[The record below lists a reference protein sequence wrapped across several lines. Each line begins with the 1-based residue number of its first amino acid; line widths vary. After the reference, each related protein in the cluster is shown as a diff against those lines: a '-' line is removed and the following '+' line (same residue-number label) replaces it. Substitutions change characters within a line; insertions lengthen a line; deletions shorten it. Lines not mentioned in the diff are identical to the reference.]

1 MRVIARRR
9 PRIGADNGARDL
21 WRDLG
26 TLLWGERALV
36 VRAIGLVMLNRAAAL
51 AMPVAAKV
59 AIDDV
64 IVAHRSSLIAPLG
77 AGALLALV
85 VEATTAAHTTKLVGE
100 GTQRTV
106 TALRDDLYA
115 HVIRLPVR
123 FFDAARSGELSSR
136 IMDDTEQVRGLIGP
150 VVVSMSGAVIMAVS
164 AFAIMA
170 WVAWPVAVG
179 AGALC
184 VAATVL
190 IARAYSRVST
200 TLGLACAR
208 HAALG
213 ARLTEA
219 MVGIRTIKSRGA
231 ERWECG
237 EFRRAG
243 GELSEAVID
252 GVRETAHLTAVMTAA
267 TGAAGVLVLV
277 LGARSIASGAMT
289 LGDIAMVAYLTSL
302 LATPLV
308 QAATMSSD
316 VGKAG
321 AGLARIRAL
330 RAAPDEEADD
340 RQASL
345 VHHVAG
351 AVEMEGVSY
360 AYATGAYVL
369 RDVAFFA
376 AAQSTVAI
384 VGASGAGKSTLCGL
398 LLAFDRP
405 TEGRILIDGRDLA
418 GLERKSYRA
427 CVAAVLQHDTLFS
440 GTIADAIRFGRD
452 GVAMA
457 DVEAAAALAGCDEF
471 VAEMPNGYA
480 TVVGERGV
488 RLSGGQQQ
496 RLTIARALVGA
507 PAILILDEAMSS
519 LDAESEAAVQ
529 DGLDLLRRGRT
540 TFIIAHRLSTVRSA
554 DQVIVLE
561 HGRVVELGVH
571 DELIAKRGVY
581 RRLYEQQWRG
591 ERTRHGA
598 RDLQRS
604 APRPARV
611 LEDGL

>member
-1 MRVIARRR
+1 MRAIARGR
-9 PRIGADNGARDL
+9 PRLDAGDRAADL
-21 WRDLG
+21 WRDIG
-26 TLLWGERALV
+26 ALLWGERALIA
-36 VRAIGLVMLNRAAAL
+36 RAIGLVMLNRAAAL

-64 IVAHRSSLIAPLG
+64 VVAHRSRLIVPLG
-77 AGALLALV
+77 AGALLSLV
-85 VEATTAAHTTKLVGE
+85 VEAATASQTTRLVGE

-106 TALRDDLYA
+106 TALRDDLFA
-115 HVIRLPVR
+115 HVIRLPVF
-123 FFDAARSGELSSR
+123 FFDAARAGELTSR
-136 IMDDTEQVRGLIGP
+136 VMDDTEQVRGLIGP
-150 VVVSMSGAVIMAVS
+150 MLVSMSGAVIMGVA

-179 AGALC
+179 VGALS

-190 IARAYSRVST
+190 IARAYSRLST
-200 TLGLACAR
+200 TLGMACAR
-208 HAALG
+208 YAALG

-243 GELSEAVID
+243 GELSEAMLN
-252 GVRETAHLTAVMTAA
+252 GVRQTAHLTAVMTAA
-267 TGAAGVLVLV
+267 TGAASVLVLV

-289 LGDIAMVAYLTSL
+289 LGDVAMVAYLTSL

-308 QAATMSSD
+308 QAATMSSE

-321 AGLARIRAL
+321 AGLTRIRAL
-330 RAAPDEEADD
+330 RATPDEEAED
-340 RQASL
+340 REASF
-345 VHHVAG
+345 VQQVVG
-351 AVEMEGVSY
+351 AVEMDGVSY

-369 RDVAFFA
+369 RDVNFFA
-376 AAQSTVAI
+376 PAQSTVAI

-427 CVAAVLQHDTLFS
+427 RVAAVLQHDTLFS
-440 GTIADAIRFGRD
+440 GTIADSIRYGRD

-488 RLSGGQQQ
+488 RLSGGQRQ

-591 ERTRHGA
+591 ERTRRLA
-598 RDLQRS
+598 RDRERS
-604 APRPARV
+604 ARHPARV
-611 LEDGL
+611 LEDEL

>member
-1 MRVIARRR
+1 MRAIARGR
-9 PRIGADNGARDL
+9 PRLDAGDRAADL
-21 WRDLG
+21 WRDIG
-26 TLLWGERALV
+26 ALLWGERALIA
-36 VRAIGLVMLNRAAAL
+36 RAIGLVMLNRAAAL

-64 IVAHRSSLIAPLG
+64 VVAHRSSLIVPLG
-77 AGALLALV
+77 AGVLLSLV
-85 VEATTAAHTTKLVGE
+85 VEAATASQTTRLVGE
-100 GTQRTV
+100 GTQRIV
-106 TALRDDLYA
+106 TALRDDLFA
-115 HVIRLPVR
+115 HVIRLPVF
-123 FFDAARSGELSSR
+123 FFDAARSGELTSR
-136 IMDDTEQVRGLIGP
+136 VMDDTEQVRGLIGP
-150 VVVSMSGAVIMAVS
+150 MLVSMSGAVIMGVA

-179 AGALC
+179 VGALS
-184 VAATVL
+184 VAAAVL
-190 IARAYSRVST
+190 IARAYSRLST
-200 TLGLACAR
+200 TLGMACAR
-208 HAALG
+208 YAALG

-231 ERWECG
+231 EPWECC

-243 GELSEAVID
+243 GELSEAMLN
-252 GVRETAHLTAVMTAA
+252 GVRRTAHLTAVMTAA
-267 TGAAGVLVLV
+267 TGAASVLVLV

-289 LGDIAMVAYLTSL
+289 LGDVAMVAYLTSL

-308 QAATMSSD
+308 QAATMSSE

-321 AGLARIRAL
+321 AGLTRIRAL
-330 RAAPDEEADD
+330 RATPDEEAED
-340 RQASL
+340 REASF
-345 VHHVAG
+345 VQQVVG
-351 AVEMEGVSY
+351 AVEMDGVSY

-369 RDVAFFA
+369 RDVDFFA
-376 AAQSTVAI
+376 PAQSTVAI

-398 LLAFDRP
+398 LLAFDHP
-405 TEGRILIDGRDLA
+405 TDGRILIDGRDLA

-427 CVAAVLQHDTLFS
+427 RVAAVLQHDTLFS
-440 GTIADAIRFGRD
+440 GTIADSIRYGRE

-488 RLSGGQQQ
+488 RLSGGQRQ

-561 HGRVVELGVH
+561 RGRVVELGVH

-591 ERTRHGA
+591 ERRRRLA
-598 RDLQRS
+598 RDRERS
-604 APRPARV
+604 APHPARV
-611 LEDGL
+611 LEDEL